1 MEAAPA
7 FLRLRPDSGAKDV
20 RPFAFS
26 IFTSGIRRDT
36 PGSCLAG
43 RRRVTIPPEH
53 FTEHSSGKVRMV
65 MPEALSMTKVPR
77 GALFLLALGAT
88 LLASGCSVN
97 VNKDGDGH
105 DKNVK
110 IDTPLGNI
118 HVTKNDNAAQ
128 NAGISVYPGATVRQD
143 KDGDKG
149 ADVQL
154 GFGPWQMRIKVAN
167 YQTPDDQDKV
177 ISFYRKALG
186 SEGEVI
192 ECQGDKPVGSPAR
205 TAAGLSCSDH
215 INSQGVHT
223 GDDDLTL
230 KSGSKHRQRI
240 VAFEH
245 EANHTGGPTQFTLI
259 ALDLPKGSSDT
270 RESD

>member
-1 MEAAPA
+1 
-7 FLRLRPDSGAKDV
+7 
-20 RPFAFS
+20 
-26 IFTSGIRRDT
+26 
-36 PGSCLAG
+36 
-43 RRRVTIPPEH
+43 
-53 FTEHSSGKVRMV
+53 
-65 MPEALSMTKVPR
+65 MTKVPR
-77 GALFLLALGAT
+77 GVLFLLALGAI

-97 VNKDGDGH
+97 VNKDADGH

-118 HVTKNDNAAQ
+118 HVTKNDDAVQ
-128 NAGISVYPGATVRQD
+128 SAGMSVYPGAKVQPD

-154 GFGPWQMRIKVAN
+154 GFGAWQMRIKVAH
-167 YQTPDDQDKV
+167 YQTPDEQDKV

-192 ECQGDKPVGSPAR
+192 ECQGDKPVGSP
-205 TAAGLSCSDH
+205 THTKTGLTCSDH
-215 INSQGVHT
+215 INSQEVHT
-223 GDDDLTL
+223 GDNDLTL
-230 KSGSKHRQRI
+230 KSGTKHRQRI

-245 EANHTGGPTQFTLI
+245 ESSHAAGSPTQFTLI
-259 ALDLPKGSSDT
+259 SLDLPKGGSDT